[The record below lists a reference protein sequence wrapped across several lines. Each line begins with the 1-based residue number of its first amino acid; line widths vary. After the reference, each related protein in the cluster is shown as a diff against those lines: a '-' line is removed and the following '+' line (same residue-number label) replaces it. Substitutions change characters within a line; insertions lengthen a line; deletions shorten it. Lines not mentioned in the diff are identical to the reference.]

1 MSSIRVRGVRKSYQ
15 LGRQTVP
22 ALKGVD
28 LSIDAAAIVGIVG
41 PSGSGKTT
49 LLNIIGCIDRPD
61 EGTILLGDRD
71 IACLGDR
78 ELTEIRRTSIGFIF
92 QSFNLIP
99 VLTAWENVELP
110 LIALGVP
117 KGERARR
124 VDEQF
129 ALVELSDCTRHKP
142 DELSGGQRQR
152 VAIARALVIGPKI
165 VLADEPTAN
174 LDGETGRKIVELM
187 HAMNEDLKTTF
198 ILATHDPRVLPFLDA
213 RVFLEDG
220 VVSRVESQGNGK
232 VAS

>member
-1 MSSIRVRGVRKSYQ
+1 MTSIRVTDVRKSYR

-22 ALKGVD
+22 ALKGVN
-28 LSIDAAAIVGIVG
+28 LRVNAAAIVGIVG

-49 LLNIIGCIDRPD
+49 LLNLIGCLDKPD
-61 EGTILLGDRD
+61 EGSVHLGELD
-71 IACLGDR
+71 IVRLGDR
-78 ELTEIRRTSIGFIF
+78 ELTEIRRSSIGFIF

-99 VLTAWENVELP
+99 VLSARENVELP

-117 KGERARR
+117 KRDRATR
-124 VDEQF
+124 VGRMFE
-129 ALVELSDCTRHKP
+129 LVELSEYARHRP

-152 VAIARALVIGPKI
+152 VAIARALVTGPKI

-187 HAMNEDLKTTF
+187 HTMNEDLRTTF

-220 VVSRVESQGNGK
+220 VVSRVESLGNGK

>member
-1 MSSIRVRGVRKSYQ
+1 MSSIRIEGVRKSYM
-15 LGRQTVP
+15 LGRQIVP

-28 LSIDAAAIVGIVG
+28 LRVDAAAIVGIVG

-49 LLNIIGCIDRPD
+49 LLNVIGCIDRPD
-61 EGTILLGDRD
+61 EGRVLLGDLD
-71 IACLGDR
+71 IVSLKDR
-78 ELTEIRRTSIGFIF
+78 ELTEIRRSSIGFIF

-124 VDEQF
+124 VDGMFE
-129 ALVELSDCTRHKP
+129 LVDLSEYTRHKP

-152 VAIARALVIGPKI
+152 VAIARALVIDPKI

-187 HAMNEDLKTTF
+187 HTMNEKLKTTF

>member
-1 MSSIRVRGVRKSYQ
+1 MSSIRVEGVKKSYM
-15 LGRQTVP
+15 LGKQTVP

-28 LSIDAAAIVGIVG
+28 LRIDAAAIVGIVG

-61 EGTILLGDRD
+61 EGSVRLGDRD
-71 IACLGDR
+71 IVSLGDR

-117 KGERARR
+117 KAERITR
-124 VDEQF
+124 VDRMF
-129 ALVELSDCTRHKP
+129 ALVGLTEFARHKP

-174 LDGETGRKIVELM
+174 LDGETGRKIVEMM
-187 HAMNEDLKTTF
+187 HSMNEELKTTF

-213 RVFLEDG
+213 RIFLEDG
-220 VVSRVESQGNGK
+220 VVSRVESLANGK

>member
-1 MSSIRVRGVRKSYQ
+1 MSSIRVEGVKKSYM
-15 LGRQTVP
+15 LGRQAVP
-22 ALKGVD
+22 ALKGVN
-28 LSIDAAAIVGIVG
+28 LRVDAAAIVGIVG

-49 LLNIIGCIDRPD
+49 LLNMIGCIDRPD
-61 EGTILLGDRD
+61 EGTVRLGDLD
-71 IACLGDR
+71 IVSLNDR

-110 LIALGVP
+110 LIALSVP
-117 KGERARR
+117 KAERVRR
-124 VDEQF
+124 VDRLFE
-129 ALVELSDCTRHKP
+129 LVELTDYIRHKP

-187 HAMNEDLKTTF
+187 HSMNEELKTTF

-213 RVFLEDG
+213 RVFLDDG
-220 VVSRVESQGNGK
+220 VVSRVESLENGK

>member
-1 MSSIRVRGVRKSYQ
+1 MSSIRVQGVRKSYQ
-15 LGRQTVP
+15 LGRQSVP

-28 LSIDAAAIVGIVG
+28 LHVDAAAIVGIVG

-49 LLNIIGCIDRPD
+49 LLNVIGCIDRAD
-61 EGTILLGDRD
+61 EGTVLLGDLDVGR
-71 IACLGDR
+71 LNDR
-78 ELTEIRRTSIGFIF
+78 QLTEIRRSSIGFIF

-110 LIALGVP
+110 LVALGVSRA
-117 KGERARR
+117 ERVRR
-124 VDEQF
+124 VDRMF
-129 ALVELSDCTRHKP
+129 DLVDLRDYRRHKP

-152 VAIARALVIGPKI
+152 VAIARALVINPRI

-174 LDGETGRKIVELM
+174 LDGETGRRIVEMM
-187 HAMNEDLKTTF
+187 HSMNEDLRTTF

-220 VVSRVESQGNGK
+220 VVSRVEGQNGR
-232 VAS
+232 VTS

>member
-1 MSSIRVRGVRKSYQ
+1 VRKSYL
-15 LGRQTVP
+15 LGRQIVP

-28 LSIDAAAIVGIVG
+28 LRIDAAAIVGIVG

-49 LLNIIGCIDRPD
+49 LLNVIGCIDRPD
-61 EGTILLGDRD
+61 EGTVLLGDLA
-71 IACLGDR
+71 IVSLKDR

-124 VDEQF
+124 VDGMFE
-129 ALVELSDCTRHKP
+129 LVELSEYTRHKP

-152 VAIARALVIGPKI
+152 VAIARALV
-165 VLADEPTAN
+165 TAN

-187 HAMNEDLKTTF
+187 HTMNEDLKTTF

>member
-1 MSSIRVRGVRKSYQ
+1 MSSIRVEGVKKSYL

-22 ALKGVD
+22 ALKGVH
-28 LSIDAAAIVGIVG
+28 LHVDAAAIVGVVG

-49 LLNIIGCIDRPD
+49 LLNVIGCIDRAD
-61 EGTILLGDRD
+61 EGTVLLGEVDVRGLSDRQ
-71 IACLGDR
+71 
-78 ELTEIRRTSIGFIF
+78 LTEIRRSSIGFIF

-110 LIALGVP
+110 LIALGVSRP
-117 KGERARR
+117 ERESR
-124 VDEQF
+124 VDRLFE
-129 ALVELSDCTRHKP
+129 LVDLRDFRRHKP

-152 VAIARALVIGPKI
+152 VAIARALVTRPRI

-174 LDGETGRKIVELM
+174 LDGETGRRIVELM

-220 VVSRVESQGNGK
+220 VVSRVESQNGR

>member
-1 MSSIRVRGVRKSYQ
+1 MSSIRVTDVRKSYRLGKQ
-15 LGRQTVP
+15 LVP
-22 ALKGVD
+22 ALKGVN
-28 LSIDAAAIVGIVG
+28 LRVNAAAIVGIVG

-49 LLNIIGCIDRPD
+49 LLNLIGCLDKPD
-61 EGTILLGDRD
+61 EGSVQLGELDVVRLGDRQ
-71 IACLGDR
+71 
-78 ELTEIRRTSIGFIF
+78 LTEIRRTCIGFIF

-99 VLTAWENVELP
+99 VLSARENVELP

-117 KGERARR
+117 RGERTRR
-124 VDEQF
+124 VVRMFE
-129 ALVELSDCTRHKP
+129 LVGLAEYARNRP

-152 VAIARALVIGPKI
+152 VAIARALVTGPQI

-187 HAMNEDLKTTF
+187 HTMNEDLKTTF

-220 VVSRVESQGNGK
+220 VVSRVESLENGK

>member
-1 MSSIRVRGVRKSYQ
+1 MSSIRVHGVRKSYL
-15 LGRQTVP
+15 LGRQIVP

-28 LSIDAAAIVGIVG
+28 LRIDAAAIVGIVG

-49 LLNIIGCIDRPD
+49 LLNVIGCIDRPD
-61 EGTILLGDRD
+61 EGTVLLGDLD
-71 IACLGDR
+71 IVSLKDR

-124 VDEQF
+124 VDEMF
-129 ALVELSDCTRHKP
+129 DLVELSEYTRHKP

-152 VAIARALVIGPKI
+152 VAIGRALVIGPKI

-187 HAMNEDLKTTF
+187 HTMNENLKTTF

>member
-1 MSSIRVRGVRKSYQ
+1 MSSIRIQGVRKSYL
-15 LGRQTVP
+15 LGRQIVP

-28 LSIDAAAIVGIVG
+28 LRVDAAAIVGIVG

-49 LLNIIGCIDRPD
+49 LLNVIGCIDRPD
-61 EGTILLGDRD
+61 EGTVLLGDLD
-71 IACLGDR
+71 IVSLKDR
-78 ELTEIRRTSIGFIF
+78 ELTELRRTSIGFIF

-124 VDEQF
+124 VDEMF
-129 ALVELSDCTRHKP
+129 DLVELSEYTRHKP

-152 VAIARALVIGPKI
+152 VAIGRALVIGPKI

-187 HAMNEDLKTTF
+187 HTMNEDLKTTF